1 VYKILLLERIKIIKE
16 GNLQERD
23 LLIQEYIPFILK
35 TISNILNKY
44 IETEN
49 SEEFMIGLEAF
60 NESIDKYEDSRG
72 SFITFSSVVIKNK
85 IIDYIRKEKSNN
97 KIMYIDEYDDSQC
110 NRINS
115 QNEINK
121 FNEGLSM
128 QMELMDLKNK
138 LSEFKITL
146 DDLVK
151 DSPKHEDTRNNAIRV
166 ARFIQENI
174 NLKEKLY
181 LDRKLPYT
189 QIISEYKSTRKFLD
203 RNKKFIVATVLILD
217 SNLDSLKSYIYD
229 AERRA
234 SFDI

>member
-1 VYKILLLERIKIIKE
+1 MYKILLLERIKIIKE

-23 LLIQEYIPFILK
+23 LFIQEYIPFILK

-49 SEEFMIGLEAF
+49 SEEFIIGLEAF
-60 NESIDKYEDSRG
+60 NESIDKYDDSRG
-72 SFITFSSVVIKNK
+72 SFIRFSSVVIKNK

-110 NRINS
+110 GSNY

-121 FNEGLSM
+121 FHEDLSM

-146 DDLVK
+146 DYLVK

-166 ARFIQENI
+166 ARFIQENTNI
-174 NLKEKLY
+174 KEKLY

-189 QIISEYKSTRKFLD
+189 QIISEYNSSRKFLD

-217 SNLDSLKSYIYD
+217 SNLETLKSYIYD

>member
-1 VYKILLLERIKIIKE
+1 MYKILLLERIKIIKE

-23 LLIQEYIPFILK
+23 LFIQEYIPFILK

-49 SEEFMIGLEAF
+49 SEEFIIGMEAF
-60 NESIDKYEDSRG
+60 NESIDKYDDSRG
-72 SFITFSSVVIKNK
+72 SFICFSSVVIKNK

-110 NRINS
+110 SSNY

-121 FNEGLSM
+121 FNENLSM

-138 LSEFKITL
+138 LWEFKITL

-166 ARFIQENI
+166 ARFIQENTNI
-174 NLKEKLY
+174 KEKLY

-189 QIISEYKSTRKFLD
+189 HIISEYNSSRKFLD

-217 SNLDSLKSYIYD
+217 SNLETLKSYIYD